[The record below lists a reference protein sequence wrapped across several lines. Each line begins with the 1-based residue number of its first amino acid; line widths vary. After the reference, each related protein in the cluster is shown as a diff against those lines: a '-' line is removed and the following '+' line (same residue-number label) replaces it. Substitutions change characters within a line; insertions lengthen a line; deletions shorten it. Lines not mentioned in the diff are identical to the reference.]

1 MMYFCCVKGCQNN
14 NKNTRKESDSIIAFH
29 KFPTNSVLRAKC
41 LNAIGRPNWD
51 PPSYTRICSEHF
63 DHFINETNGTD
74 QKNDTLL
81 MKDIPSVTEFD
92 ARNVEVCCLCLANDV
107 KMHSTLHGRLKTEIE
122 HILTLTDKS
131 DMNGFPQF
139 VCYMCAIDLH
149 KCCQFIEKCLLTQA
163 TLLDVFAHNGEV
175 TEKLIKNVD
184 RKQLKLNKSLSIHK
198 QTCVIECSYGNE
210 LAPIKFD
217 SKLEDEE
224 NTCKIELNENIQNN
238 IKLEKEI
245 DLVSIV
251 KSPKKDDTGVSDDGA
266 MRYEDSEDDYVDSDC
281 SDDKTLSA
289 LKKTANAAEVKND
302 KKLKDKVTRRKK
314 LLKRSKGDLTE
325 RELKMQEY
333 FNIVKLSLQEQID
346 DWNRKFT
353 TRPPTGDTVYQCE
366 TCTKQFTHMKTYKVH
381 TRCHDSSRGKAE
393 CPVCKLRFKSEASA
407 DSHRRHTHEKKFHCK
422 SCFKAFSNVATA
434 KKHQLFHSGLNC
446 SSNVYTA
453 QSKVP
458 DEYTCTRC
466 GIACG
471 HRQGLQLY
479 AISAHAALTE
489 TKGDESC
496 RCEPCGID
504 FASEDARRVHFQ
516 TSSRHKSKPGKTDGK
531 PFELDESKTCKR
543 CGTEFGTRSEL
554 NLHVKAQHRRP
565 YMKQPGETYPTN
577 CEHCGKAVNS
587 RREHWWH
594 TFKEH
599 PAERDSYRRV
609 ITAIC
614 DTCGKGFQ
622 NKTILRIHE
631 LRHASPSVRCD
642 ECGRAFYDKYA
653 LARHAHTH
661 TRARPFVCTHC
672 GQTFTLRT
680 NLNRHAKVHSN
691 VAAYE
696 CSMCGKKFKYSTSR
710 NLHIRTVHYK
720 QPPPP
725 RKKRAKNVEQPE
737 FKL

>member
-1 MMYFCCVKGCQNN
+1 
-14 NKNTRKESDSIIAFH
+14 
-29 KFPTNSVLRAKC
+29 
-41 LNAIGRPNWD
+41 
-51 PPSYTRICSEHF
+51 
-63 DHFINETNGTD
+63 
-74 QKNDTLL
+74 
-81 MKDIPSVTEFD
+81 
-92 ARNVEVCCLCLANDV
+92 
-107 KMHSTLHGRLKTEIE
+107 
-122 HILTLTDKS
+122 
-131 DMNGFPQF
+131 MNGFPQF

-642 ECGRAFYDKYA
+642 ECGRAFLRQVRTGA
-653 LARHAHTH
+653 ARTHAHAGASVRVH
-661 TRARPFVCTHC
+661 A
-672 GQTFTLRT
+672 LRT
-680 NLNRHAKVHSN
+680 DLHAAHQP
-691 VAAYE
+691 
-696 CSMCGKKFKYSTSR
+696 
-710 NLHIRTVHYK
+710 
-720 QPPPP
+720 QPPRQAHLRQVRTGAARTHAHAGASVRVHALRTDLHAAHQPQPP
-725 RKKRAKNVEQPE
+725 RQGALERGGLRVLDVRQEVQVLDEPQPAHPHRALQAAAAASQEARQECRTTRIQVVINKDTVNTMR
-737 FKL
+737 FLLKLYYEGLIS